1 MFGGE
6 KGTETNALKIEPASN
21 VPLDY
26 KWVILCVPFCD
37 FSWENMNK
45 QLFINP
51 I

>member
-6 KGTETNALKIEPASN
+6 KGSETNALKIEEASN

-26 KWVILCVPFCD
+26 KRFILCVPFCGS
-37 FSWENMNK
+37 SWEDMNK
-45 QLFINP
+45 RLFIHP